1 MACRG
6 TFGAVLLA
14 TMLAACSTPK
24 LEFPPESI
32 RPHVVETPR
41 IPFTDWI
48 PYPTGQFEAQL
59 RKIRDVSY
67 DEGSREHLFVGL
79 RGGSIVDRVSIP
91 RDFTGSSTVVLA
103 TVTQAQSRLSGDQ
116 RNLYTEWIA
125 RVEEVW
131 EQAGP
136 PDLAPGAE
144 LLTNRI
150 GGAIRMPTG
159 EKFETTVEGLSGP
172 LYTERRYVLFLR
184 YRPKQRWFDLE
195 KAWQFQDGR
204 MVAVDPEDGSSA
216 WQGAS
221 LPAYRDAYQKFKAR
235 YIITNP
241 HG

>member
-1 MACRG
+1 M
-6 TFGAVLLA
+6 LA
-14 TMLAACSTPK
+14 TCSTPK
-24 LEFPPESI
+24 LEFPPESM
-32 RPHVVETPR
+32 PAHVMETSR
-41 IPFTDWI
+41 IPFTDWT
-48 PYPTGQFEAQL
+48 PYPSGRREAQL

-67 DEGSREHLFVGL
+67 NEGSREYLFIGI
-79 RGGSIVDRVSIP
+79 GGQAIVDRERP
-91 RDFTGSSTVVLA
+91 RNFTGSSTVVLA

-144 LLTNRI
+144 LLINRI
-150 GGAIRMPTG
+150 GGAIRMPSG
-159 EKFETTVEGLSGP
+159 EQFETTVEGLSGP

-221 LPAYRDAYQKFKAR
+221 LPAYRDAYQKFKAH